1 MDFRHTVET
10 CRAAWPLDCEA
21 KKLVLQR
28 GNKMSKGE
36 KRRGNR
42 EAKKPKKVKEKV
54 VATAD
59 FNKGKGAPMLGEKK
73 AK

>member
-1 MDFRHTVET
+1 MT
-10 CRAAWPLDCEA
+10 
-21 KKLVLQR
+21 
-28 GNKMSKGE
+28 KGD

-59 FNKGKGAPMLGEKK
+59 FMKDKTLTTLGERKK
-73 AK
+73 K